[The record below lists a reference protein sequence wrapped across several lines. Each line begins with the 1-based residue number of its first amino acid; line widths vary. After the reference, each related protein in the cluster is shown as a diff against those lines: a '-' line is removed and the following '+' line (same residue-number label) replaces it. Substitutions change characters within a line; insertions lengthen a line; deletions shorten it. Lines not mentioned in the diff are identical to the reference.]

1 MTAVRTT
8 DTDQSPWYRQ
18 PYVWLL
24 IAFPAASVIAG
35 LATFVTAARTYDG
48 LVVDDYYRRGLEINR
63 ELARDRAAELR
74 KLGAA
79 VELVPGAARFRVL
92 LAAGT
97 DQRVPRSLRV
107 SFLHRT
113 RAGLDRRAVATLLTE
128 PGAAAI
134 RTYEAAAP
142 DLARGHWDVLIEAA
156 DWRLL
161 ESVTVN

>member
-1 MTAVRTT
+1 MSEARIGNHEP
-8 DTDQSPWYRQ
+8 PWYRQ

-24 IAFPAASVIAG
+24 IAFPALSVAAG
-35 LATFVTAARTYDG
+35 LTTLFIAATTDDG

-63 ELARDRAAELR
+63 ELARDRAAETR

-79 VELVPGAARFRVL
+79 VELVPGAHRFRVL
-92 LAAGT
+92 LAVGAGQQAP
-97 DQRVPRSLRV
+97 DALQV

-113 RAGLDRRAVATLLTE
+113 RSGFDRHAEARRLPDGATAPIL
-128 PGAAAI
+128 
-134 RTYEAAAP
+134 TYEAAAP
-142 DLARGHWDVLIEAA
+142 DLVRGRWDVLIEAA